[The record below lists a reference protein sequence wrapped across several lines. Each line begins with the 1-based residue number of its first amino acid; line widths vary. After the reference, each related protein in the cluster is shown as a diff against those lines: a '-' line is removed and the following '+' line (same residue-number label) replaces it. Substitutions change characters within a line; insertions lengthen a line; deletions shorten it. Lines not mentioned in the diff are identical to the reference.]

1 MSDATPT
8 PTSKKLDEL
17 YELIGEMEIAMM
29 TTRRADGLLVTRPM
43 ATQQRQPFADLW
55 FVTSIETHK
64 VDELA
69 GDPHV
74 SLGYYNPKTSEWVS
88 VSGTARL
95 SQDRAKIHELYQ
107 PDWRAWFG
115 DEGGNRDGGPDDPR
129 LALVLVEAQ
138 TAHYMKSKHSRP
150 VALFE
155 VVKGMVTGDQPD
167 IGREERLAGGE
178 LDG

>member
-1 MSDATPT
+1 MSDS
-8 PTSKKLDEL
+8 TSQKLDEL
-17 YELIGEMEIAMM
+17 YTLIGEIEIAMM

-43 ATQQRQPFADLW
+43 ATQKREPVADLW

-64 VDELA
+64 VDELRQ
-69 GDPHV
+69 DPNV
-74 SLGYYNPKTSEWVS
+74 SLGYYDPKTSEWVS
-88 VSGTARL
+88 VSGRATL
-95 SQDRAKIHELYQ
+95 SQDRARIKELYQ

-129 LALVLVEAQ
+129 LALILVEAQ
-138 TAHYMKSKHSRP
+138 AAHYMKAKHSRP

-155 VVKGMVTGDQPD
+155 IARGIVTGDQPD
-167 IGREERLAGGE
+167 LGREEHLSSGE